1 MNTKNLRWQDMQK
14 KGLIERM
21 KSALRRQAKPTIID
35 WVLLASC
42 LVTMVF
48 VIAKF

>member
-1 MNTKNLRWQDMQK
+1 MMNTKNIRWQDMQK

-21 KSALRRQAKPTIID
+21 KSALRRQAKPTLID

-42 LVTMVF
+42 LVSAAFTMW
-48 VIAKF
+48 K